1 MTKLSRF
8 QKNLNDFTFYLL
20 MMSEKLSVSDLKLYD
35 KNCPFV
41 DNFEFLKKVETELSD
56 LIDDD
61 EMLLLNQSIPSGPL
75 IKQLIYDKYDE
86 LLGKNKESRK
96 RNKDKNIDKFLR
108 DKYMDLSSD
117 YPLSKI
123 ELLRYASR
131 IMFFGLF
138 LFTVIFVIGFQ
149 QIKQNLSVLMIFIS
163 ILLFQLICLY
173 FWISY
178 SRTIKKKG
186 PKCLQF
192 RRKFSISFC
201 YDKLCRSKEI
211 LEQILFENYPF
222 ERLEENRLYR
232 KIIKI
237 SPKMKYVFKVM
248 IEKSYWHYDGNIIIQ
263 TGKCTRQLIAKL
275 AGDADLG
282 INSDNSWHDIC
293 KTLMLLE
300 EPLYN
305 YQKGKDDVTW
315 NEVKKLIIEE
325 LKKHPEFSPPTN

>member
-1 MTKLSRF
+1 MNMKWKIQF
-8 QKNLNDFTFYLL
+8 
-20 MMSEKLSVSDLKLYD
+20 
-35 KNCPFV
+35 
-41 DNFEFLKKVETELSD
+41 KKKKA
-56 LIDDD
+56 
-61 EMLLLNQSIPSGPL
+61 SGTP
-75 IKQLIYDKYDE
+75 IKKLIYDKQE
-86 LLGKNKESRK
+86 EFLGKKEKSRK
-96 RNKDKNIDKFLR
+96 RNKDKSIDIFLK
-108 DKYMDLSSD
+108 DKYMELSSD
-117 YPLSKI
+117 YPISRLELIRFVSKN
-123 ELLRYASR
+123 L
-131 IMFFGLF
+131 FFF
-138 LFTVIFVIGFQ
+138 LNIFIVIFIIFLQ
-149 QIKQNLSVLMIFIS
+149 QIKQDLSKLCFFIPFF
-163 ILLFQLICLY
+163 LLQSLCLY

-178 SRTIKKKG
+178 CRTIKKKG

-192 RRKFSISFC
+192 KRKFSISFC
-201 YDKLCRSKEI
+201 YDKLCKSKEI

-248 IEKSYWHYDGNIIIQ
+248 IEKSYWHYDGTIIIQ

-293 KTLMLLE
+293 KTLMLFE

-305 YQKGKDDVTW
+305 YQKGKDDKTW
-315 NEVKKLIIEE
+315 NEVKELIIEE